1 MRIERSTD
9 GNRHSESRLYDGEH
23 HIGHIRDGAV
33 AFHGFASEADAAEAA
48 HFAHRALTQ
57 RRSRATWVSDP
68 PEDVFVWNRPDGRHV
83 VARSGLL
90 ARLTAPDPETPARHW
105 GFEVRLL
112 PEETVSVFAM
122 SRARTMWQAL
132 RWAGLTR
139 RMSQFRHDPVAS
151 GDLSVADLVPA

>member
-9 GNRHSESRLYDGEH
+9 QLSESRIYDGAH
-23 HIGHIRDGAV
+23 CIGHIRDGAV
-33 AFHGFASEADAAEAA
+33 AFHGFASETDAAEAA
-48 HFAHRALTQ
+48 HIAHRALTR
-57 RRSRATWVSDP
+57 RRSKATWASEAPDGY
-68 PEDVFVWNRPDGRHV
+68 FVWNRPDGRHV
-83 VARSGLL
+83 VAESGLL
-90 ARLTAPDPETPARHW
+90 ARILAPDPEKPEDHW

-112 PEETVSVFAM
+112 PEENVSVFAM

-151 GDLSVADLVPA
+151 GDLSIADAVPA